1 MAVRGQG
8 PSGPFLIPKARQSQA
23 KQQSNITNAQVEQI
37 MTKMMT
43 GAEMVIEALADQ
55 GVTDIFGYP
64 GGAVLP
70 IYDALFQQNRLR
82 HILVRHE
89 QGAVHAAEGYARSTG
104 KVGCVV
110 VTSGPGATNAVTGLT
125 DALMDSIPLVCI
137 TGQVPTHLIGND
149 AFQECDTVGITRPCT
164 KHNYLVKSIDD
175 LPRILHEAFYVART
189 GRPGPV
195 VIDIPKDIQFAKGVY
210 LGPQNVRHKTYNPRV
225 KGDLE
230 RIKAAVALMA
240 QAKRPIFYTGGGV
253 INSGPE
259 ASQLL
264 RELVKAT
271 GFPITSTLMGLG
283 AYPAADPQ
291 WLGML
296 GMHGTYEANLAMH
309 DCDVMICVGARFDDR
324 ITGRVDAFAPHSRKI
339 HIDIDPSSINK
350 NVKVDIPIVGDC
362 AHVLEDM
369 VRLWRT
375 SGVQADKKAL
385 GEWWKQIDKWR
396 ARNCLAYRS
405 SDEIIKPQYA
415 LQRLYELTK
424 DRDTYITTE
433 VGQHQMW
440 AAQFYGFQEPRRWMT
455 SGGLGTMGYGL
466 PAAIGVQIAH
476 PEALVIDVAGEASVL
491 MNMQEISTAV
501 QHRLPVKVFI
511 LNNQYMGMVRQWQE
525 LLHGGRYSES
535 YTEALPDFVKLAEAY
550 HAVGIRCDKPG
561 DLDHAIREMISIAR
575 PVIFDC
581 VVDQKENCFPMI
593 PSGRAHN
600 EMLLGGA
607 VEDIE
612 KAVTEEG
619 KVMV

>member
-1 MAVRGQG
+1 MN
-8 PSGPFLIPKARQSQA
+8 K
-23 KQQSNITNAQVEQI
+23 E
-37 MTKMMT
+37 MT

-55 GVTDIFGYP
+55 GVEHLFGYP

-70 IYDALFQQNRLR
+70 IYDALFHQQKVQ

-104 KVGCVV
+104 KVGCVL

-125 DALMDSIPLVCI
+125 DALMDSTPLVCL

-164 KHNYLVKSIDD
+164 KHNYLVKTIDD
-175 LPRILHEAFYVART
+175 LPRVLHEAFHIAQS

-195 VIDIPKDIQFAKGVY
+195 VVDIPKDIQFAKGTY
-210 LGPQNVRHKTYNPRV
+210 SRPREFQHKGYRPKL

-230 RIKAAVALMA
+230 RIKSAIEVMRH
-240 QAKRPIFYTGGGV
+240 AKRPLFYTGGGV
-253 INSGPE
+253 VNSGPE

-264 RELVKAT
+264 RELVKLT

-283 AYPAADPQ
+283 AYAASDPQ

-296 GMHGTYEANLAMH
+296 GMHGTYEANMSMH
-309 DCDVMICVGARFDDR
+309 DCDVMICIGARFDDR
-324 ITGRVDAFAPHSRKI
+324 ITGRLDAFSPGSKKI
-339 HIDIDPSSINK
+339 HVDIDPSSINK
-350 NVKVDIPIVGDC
+350 NVKIDIPIIGDC

-369 VRLWRT
+369 VRLWRST
-375 SGVQADKKAL
+375 AMSADKAAL
-385 GEWWKQIDKWR
+385 EAWWKQIDKWR
-396 ARNCLAYRS
+396 ARKSLAYRNS
-405 SDEIIKPQYA
+405 NEIIKPQYA
-415 LQRLYELTK
+415 ISRLYELTK

-440 AAQFYGFQEPRRWMT
+440 AAQFYRFEQPNRWMT

-466 PAAIGVQIAH
+466 PASVGVQMAH
-476 PEALVIDVAGEASVL
+476 PNSLVIDIAGEASVL
-491 MNMQEISTAV
+491 MTMQEMSTAV
-501 QHRLPVKVFI
+501 QYELPIKIFI
-511 LNNQYMGMVRQWQE
+511 INNQYMGMVRQWQE
-525 LLHGGRYSES
+525 LLHGGRYAHS

-550 HAVGIRCDKPG
+550 HAVGIRCERPG
-561 DLDHAIREMISIAR
+561 DVDGAIREMINVKR

-581 VVDQKENCFPMI
+581 VVDPNENCFPMI

-600 EMLLGGA
+600 EMLLGDA
-607 VEDIE
+607 TVSVEDAI
-612 KAVTEEG
+612 TEEG